1 MSKFPLCL
9 HHELALLILDDSKG
23 TFEGSMYQY
32 GFAGA
37 ILSELLLQGFIGVTD
52 DKDNLVSVKLAKPT
66 GDSILDEAIGKIAG
80 SAKPYNMQYWVN
92 QIAGLKNLKQRIA
105 DQLCELGIVSEAE
118 GKVLWLFT
126 RKIWPEVDGSYED
139 AIRKRM
145 AEAMFSGSELP
156 DERTAVLIAFANSSG
171 VLSANFAPVELRQ
184 HAARIKQISEGKLL
198 AAGATQDAIAA
209 VQAAIMAA
217 VIASTIVTS
226 VAASSASRG

>member
-9 HHELALLILDDSKG
+9 HHELALLVLDDSKG

-37 ILSELLLQGFIGVTD
+37 IMSELLLQGYIEVTD
-52 DKDNLVSVKLAKPT
+52 DKDSLVSVKVNKPT
-66 GDSILDEAIGKIAG
+66 GDSIMDEVLDKVAE
-80 SAKPYNMQYWVN
+80 SAKPRTLQYWVS

-105 DQLCELGIVSEAE
+105 DQLCELGIVSQQE

-126 RKIWPEVDGSYED
+126 RKIWPELDGSYED

-145 AEAMFSGSELP
+145 ADAMFSESTQP
-156 DERTAVLIAFANSSG
+156 DDRTAVLIAFANSSG
-171 VLSANFAPVELRQ
+171 VMNTNFASVELRQ
-184 HAARIKQISEGKLL
+184 HAARVKTICEGKLL

-209 VQAAIMAA
+209 VQAAIMCA
-217 VIASTIVTS
+217 VIASTVATS
-226 VAASSASRG
+226 VAASATARS